1 MRSRPRKV
9 ARSLETR
16 GDMLLFNPCL
26 PPELKRLTMSI
37 FYRGHSLEIVIR
49 PGKLRVYSGTGRAPS
64 IKIGLKGKVHRLKPG
79 DIVEFKL

>member
-1 MRSRPRKV
+1 
-9 ARSLETR
+9 
-16 GDMLLFNPCL
+16 
-26 PPELKRLTMSI
+26 MSI